1 MADHNLK
8 EVVNTYF
15 SEMHKQKIFDQ
26 MLEEAIECMK
36 RNGEIEEYNNS
47 ESDNI
52 EYITPYIEEEKIYT
66 QTEVDNMIKE
76 SIREKLDNI
85 KKEIDDKLFYDLP
98 LTYGSDI
105 EPFSSDTYYE
115 ASGVE
120 DLLENIKN
128 LCDD

>member
-36 RNGEIEEYNNS
+36 RNGEIKEYNNS

-52 EYITPYIEEEKIYT
+52 ECIAPYIEEEKIYT

-85 KKEIDDKLFYDLP
+85 KKEIDDKLFYDLS

>member
-15 SEMHKQKIFDQ
+15 SKIHKQKIFDQ

-36 RNGEIEEYNNS
+36 RNGEIEEYSNS

-52 EYITPYIEEEKIYT
+52 ECIAPYIEEEKIYT
-66 QTEVDNMIKE
+66 QTEVNNMIKE

-85 KKEIDDKLFYDLP
+85 KKEIDDKLFYDLS

>member
-26 MLEEAIECMK
+26 MLEEAIEYMK
-36 RNGEIEEYNNS
+36 RNGEIEGYNNS
-47 ESDNI
+47 KSDNI
-52 EYITPYIEEEKIYT
+52 EYISPYIEEEKIYT

-76 SIREKLDNI
+76 SIREKLNNI
-85 KKEIDDKLFYDLP
+85 KKEIDDKLFYDLY

-120 DLLENIKN
+120 SLLEDIKN

>member
-36 RNGEIEEYNNS
+36 RNGEIKEYNNS

-52 EYITPYIEEEKIYT
+52 EYIAPYIEEEKIYT

>member
-36 RNGEIEEYNNS
+36 RNGEIKEYNNS

-52 EYITPYIEEEKIYT
+52 ECIAPYIEEEKIYT

-85 KKEIDDKLFYDLP
+85 KKEIDDKLFYGLSW
-98 LTYGSDI
+98 TYGSDI
-105 EPFSSDTYYE
+105 EPFSNNRYYE

-120 DLLENIKN
+120 DLLEGIKN

>member
-47 ESDNI
+47 KFDNI

-66 QTEVDNMIKE
+66 QTEVDNMIKK
-76 SIREKLDNI
+76 SIREKLNNI
-85 KKEIDDKLFYDLP
+85 KKEIDDKLFYDLS

-128 LCDD
+128 LCND

>member
-15 SEMHKQKIFDQ
+15 SEMHKQKIFNQ

-36 RNGEIEEYNNS
+36 RNGEIEGYNNS

-52 EYITPYIEEEKIYT
+52 EYISPYVEEEKIYT

-85 KKEIDDKLFYDLP
+85 KKEIDDKLFYDLS

>member
-15 SEMHKQKIFDQ
+15 SEMHKQKIFNQ

-36 RNGEIEEYNNS
+36 RNGEIEGYNNS

-52 EYITPYIEEEKIYT
+52 EYISPYIEEEKIYT

-76 SIREKLDNI
+76 SIKEKLNNI
-85 KKEIDDKLFYDLP
+85 KKEIDDKLFYDLC

-120 DLLENIKN
+120 NLLEDIKN
-128 LCDD
+128 MCDD

>member
-15 SEMHKQKIFDQ
+15 SEIHKQKIFDQ

-47 ESDNI
+47 KSDNI

-76 SIREKLDNI
+76 SIREKLNNI
-85 KKEIDDKLFYDLP
+85 KKEIDDKLFYDLS

-120 DLLENIKN
+120 DLLEDIKN